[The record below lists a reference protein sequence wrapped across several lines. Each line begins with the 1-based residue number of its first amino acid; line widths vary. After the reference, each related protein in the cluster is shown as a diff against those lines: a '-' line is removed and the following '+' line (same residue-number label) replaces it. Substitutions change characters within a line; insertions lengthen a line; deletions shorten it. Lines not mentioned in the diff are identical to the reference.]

1 MRVKRLIIFMILL
14 WTLLGIIMG
23 ERFLS
28 HAYKKGWILANF
40 DSIGAKRVS
49 LLLQKEDNVN
59 VLDVRTLNEYKHK
72 HLKNAIHIPLQEL
85 SKKIDEL
92 KVAKNKPIIVYCKSG
107 NRSVEAARILA
118 KNGYHPLNVQG
129 GLRQLM
135 RNRVE
140 LVW

>member
-49 LLLQKEDNVN
+49 LLLQKKDTLNI
-59 VLDVRTLNEYKHK
+59 LDVRTINEYKHR
-72 HLKNAIHIPLQEL
+72 HLKNAIHIPLTEL
-85 SKKIDEL
+85 SEKIHQL
-92 KVAKNKPIIVYCKSG
+92 KVDKSKPIIVYCKSG
-107 NRSVEAARILA
+107 SRSVKASRILA
-118 KNGYHPLNVQG
+118 DNGYHPLNVQG
-129 GLRQLM
+129 GIRQLM
-135 RNRVE
+135 RNHVE
-140 LVW
+140 LSR